1 MRFFGFLFLAAAIG
15 APVLGACSSGGRSPS
30 VDPTG
35 STSSA
40 IQGGTNDTADTFAV
54 GVCLPANGL
63 SGPGDCGG
71 VCSGVL
77 IAPNLVVTARH
88 CVDSITSDTV
98 DCSTATFGGLSFPAS
113 SFWITTAA
121 TMTQSTTG
129 WHQVKTVSVPTSTML
144 CGNDIALLELTDV
157 IAAGEATPATPA
169 VQYPIYNHLHY
180 STAETAIGYGES
192 SPGLQSSAETRRE
205 RQNTPITCV
214 FDDPISSEDCV
225 TQSSSWA
232 VNARPN
238 EFVAGAGTCQ
248 GDSGSGAFD
257 QTLFQEGTATALGVL
272 SRSSTD
278 VDASTCSSAIY
289 TRLDS
294 FRDLIVTAVT
304 TAAADGAY
312 TVPSW
317 TVAVPDDG
325 VYPDGGVT
333 TDSGTT
339 TTTPDSGT
347 TSTQPAGLGGVCGPD
362 IPCAVGSCENNG
374 TTTVCATSCELDGG
388 GCPTGFGCT
397 AGLCFVGSGESLG
410 DTSTSSSSGG
420 CSTAANGGARPVPW
434 VTSGLTLVAVTL
446 LTRRRRKNAPRQS
459 ARLSGKSPAG
469 GSNERR
475 ARRP

>member
-1 MRFFGFLFLAAAIG
+1 MRFFGLLLFTATLG
-15 APVLGACSSGGRSPS
+15 APLLGACSSGGRGATL
-30 VDPTG
+30 DTTG
-35 STSSA
+35 TTSSA

-88 CVDSITSDTV
+88 CVDSISSDNV
-98 DCSTATFGGLSFPAS
+98 DCSTATFGGLSFPES
-113 SFWITTAA
+113 SFWITTAP

-144 CGNDIALLELTDV
+144 CGNDLAVLELVDV
-157 IAAGEATPATPA
+157 IAATEAAPATPA

-192 SPGLQSSAETRRE
+192 TPGLQTSAETRRE

-214 FDDPISSEDCV
+214 FDDPISGEDCV

-257 QTLFQEGTATALGVL
+257 QTLFQAGMPTALGVL

-289 TRLDS
+289 TRMDS
-294 FRDLIVTAVT
+294 FRDLLVDAVT
-304 TAAADGAY
+304 VAAADGAY
-312 TVPSW
+312 TLPSW
-317 TVAVPDDG
+317 TAAEPDDG
-325 VYPDGGVT
+325 VYPDGGAA
-333 TDSGTT
+333 DSGATT

-347 TSTQPAGLGGVCGPD
+347 TSTPPAGLGGVCSPGH
-362 IPCAVGSCENNG
+362 
-374 TTTVCATSCELDGG
+374 
-388 GCPTGFGCT
+388 
-397 AGLCFVGSGESLG
+397 SL
-410 DTSTSSSSGG
+410 
-420 CSTAANGGARPVPW
+420 
-434 VTSGLTLVAVTL
+434 
-446 LTRRRRKNAPRQS
+446 RRRVLREQRHHHGVRHLVRHRWRRLPERVRLHRRVVFRRQRGRHRGHDFVPFFRRLQHGRERWSSPRALGRKRSYLGGRVADDAAAAQGCDASIRQIVGQECCG
-459 ARLSGKSPAG
+459 RIK
-469 GSNERR
+469 
-475 ARRP
+475 